1 MATDGSNR
9 RVDESN
15 TCRKNT
21 PLSRIQSNK
30 STNLDEKGRKSKPKM
45 SAIDEIPVRKGEG
58 LYHEQMGCGDLVVPR
73 LEDTGWLS

>member
-1 MATDGSNR
+1 MAMDGSNR
-9 RVDESN
+9 RADESS

-21 PLSRIQSNK
+21 LLSRIQSNK
-30 STNLDEKGRKSKPKM
+30 STNLENWRKSKPKM